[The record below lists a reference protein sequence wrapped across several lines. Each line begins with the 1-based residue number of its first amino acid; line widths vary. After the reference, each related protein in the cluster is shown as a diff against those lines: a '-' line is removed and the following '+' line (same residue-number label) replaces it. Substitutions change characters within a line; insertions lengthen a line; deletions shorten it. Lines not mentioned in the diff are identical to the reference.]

1 MIDLPLAE
9 HAGVEGLAVI
19 DIRPAVASVG
29 VQEVAALVRQHD
41 APVVIAD
48 SHHLDVPFAEMVE
61 RVAHARSIV
70 TTIGGYSA
78 SRQLTS
84 NLAASWGTRQ

>member
-1 MIDLPLAE
+1 MRSSSAERLVHRRIVFDLPLAE
-9 HAGVEGLAVI
+9 HAGVEGWAVI

-48 SHHLDVPFAEMVE
+48 SHHLDESLFAEMVE
-61 RVAHARSIV
+61 RVAHADGV
-70 TTIGGYSA
+70 VA
-78 SRQLTS
+78 VE
-84 NLAASWGTRQ
+84 